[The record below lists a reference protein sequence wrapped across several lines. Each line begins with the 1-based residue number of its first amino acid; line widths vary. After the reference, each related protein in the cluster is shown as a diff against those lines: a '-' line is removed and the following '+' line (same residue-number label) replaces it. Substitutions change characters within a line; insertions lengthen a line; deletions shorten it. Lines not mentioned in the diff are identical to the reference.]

1 MAKKILLSLAAIAA
15 FAVAGCSE
23 KTIEYNSNSGVNGS
37 RDKASQLLIDSSY
50 TEDISAPKG
59 DNEDWYY
66 FVPPEDG
73 FITVKTFVDK
83 PQSLIATITIRDS
96 FGKPVNS
103 MTTNHSEN
111 AYEFTKFEVKP
122 ERYFVSLITTDGESE
137 YTLRAEFELPP
148 PPDIDETPVE
158 TPSTG
163 HTTRPRNPNGNTTPA
178 PDPDPVKPTI
188 TGTIVLVTPRGENLS
203 EIKVNGIGKNKGV
216 KAGAKAYL
224 RGLNRK
230 VDLYKCLNTSCT
242 GTVKAT
248 SEELTHYD
256 KVDVEVE

>member
-1 MAKKILLSLAAIAA
+1 MAKKIFLSLAAIAA
-15 FAVAGCSE
+15 FAVAGCTE
-23 KTIEYNSNSGVNGS
+23 KPIEYNSNSGVNGS
-37 RDKASQLLIDSSY
+37 RDKASQLLIDTSY

-66 FVPPEDG
+66 FVPPEEG
-73 FITVKTFVDK
+73 FITVRTFVDN

-103 MTTNHSEN
+103 MTTNHSDN
-111 AYEFTKFEVKP
+111 AYEFAKFEVKP
-122 ERYFVSLITTDGESE
+122 ERYFVSLITTDGESN
-137 YTLRAEFELPP
+137 YTLRADFELPP
-148 PPDIDETPVE
+148 PPVVIDDTPTD
-158 TPSTG
+158 TPSKP
-163 HTTRPRNPNGNTTPA
+163 TTRPRTPNGNTTPVT
-178 PDPDPVKPTI
+178 DPDPVKPTI

-203 EIKVNGIGKNKGV
+203 EIKVNGIGKTKGV

>member
-15 FAVAGCSE
+15 FAAAGCSE

-37 RDKASQLLIDSSY
+37 RDSASQLLIDTSY

-66 FVPPEDG
+66 FVPPEEG
-73 FITVKTFVDK
+73 FIGVRVFIDH

-103 MTTNHSEN
+103 MQTNHSEN
-111 AYEFTKFEVKP
+111 TYEFEKFEVKP
-122 ERYFVSLITTDGESE
+122 ERYFVSLITTDGESN
-137 YTLRAEFELPP
+137 YTLRADFELPP
-148 PPDIDETPVE
+148 PPVVIEDPVVE
-158 TPSTG
+158 TPSS
-163 HTTRPRNPNGNTTPA
+163 TRPRKPSGGSTQPA
-178 PDPDPVKPTI
+178 PEPDTAKPTI
-188 TGTIVLVTPRGENLS
+188 AGTIVLVTPRGENLS
-203 EIKVNGIGKNKGV
+203 EIKINGIGKNKGV